1 MISQNM
7 KKLIEK
13 SAGISALFTEA
24 KKMKEQYGAE
34 NVYDFGIG
42 NPNVKA
48 PESINKTAIEILQQE
63 DTIILHGY
71 TDTAG

>member
-63 DTIILHGY
+63 DTIILHG
-71 TDTAG
+71 